1 LTLTL
6 PRITPVESTF
16 ILLFS
21 IASLVAFAVRRTR
34 IPYTVALVV
43 VGLAAGQLQLVS
55 PPALTKEL
63 LFALFLPGLVFE
75 AAYNIHV
82 TELRSSWRAITALA
96 VPGVIVSIALVAVAM
111 LVAFRLIGFPHALD
125 WRTSVVFA
133 AIVAAT
139 DPIAVVA
146 LFRQLGVP
154 ARLTTLVE
162 AESLFNDGTSIV
174 VLSLVLAFVSGTGSS
189 LSALSLQFLLVIG
202 GGAIVGI
209 ALAFGIARM
218 AKRLDDAMLEIQL
231 TTIAAYGSFVVAERL
246 HLSGVI
252 ATVAAGLVLGTY
264 GREISMSPTT
274 RLSVDTFWQYI
285 AFALNSI
292 VFLLIGF
299 SVRPAILLASA
310 GAIVT
315 AFVVVAV
322 ARGGVVFSVMLAA
335 SRTSERFS
343 AGWATVISW
352 GGLRGALSMVLALAL
367 PADFPDRAFLIDL
380 TFGVVVLSIVVQGT
394 TMQWLIRWLGLA
406 RDEMHVLP
414 TADASSAT

>member
-1 LTLTL
+1 
-6 PRITPVESTF
+6 VEATF

-21 IASLVAFAVRRTR
+21 IASLVALVVRRTP

-43 VGLAAGQLQLVS
+43 VGLAAGQFHLVS

-82 TELRSSWRAITALA
+82 TELRSAWRSTVALA
-96 VPGVIVSIALVAVAM
+96 VPGVILSIALVGATT
-111 LVAFRLIGFPHALD
+111 LIGFRLIPSGASLD
-125 WRTSVVFA
+125 WRTSIVFA
-133 AIVAAT
+133 ALVAAT

-154 ARLTTLVE
+154 DRLTTLVE

-174 VLSLVLAFVSGTGSS
+174 VLALVLDFVTGTATS
-189 LSALSLQFLLVIG
+189 LAGLSLQFLLVIG
-202 GGAIVGI
+202 GGALVGI
-209 ALAFGIARM
+209 ALAAGITRIAR
-218 AKRLDDAMLEIQL
+218 RIDHPMLEIQL

-252 ATVAAGLVLGTY
+252 ATVSAGLVLGTY
-264 GREISMSPTT
+264 GREFTMSETT
-274 RLSVDTFWQYI
+274 RVSVDTFWQYV

-299 SVRPAILLASA
+299 SVHPGALLASA
-310 GAIVT
+310 GAILI
-315 AFVVVAV
+315 AFAAVVI
-322 ARGGVVFSVMLAA
+322 ARAGVVYGVSLAA
-335 SRTSERFS
+335 ARTRERF
-343 AGWATVISW
+343 APGWAAIITW

-367 PADFPDRAFLIDL
+367 PADFPNRALLIDL
-380 TFGVVVLSIVVQGT
+380 TFGVVIVSILVQGT
-394 TMQWLIRWLGLA
+394 TMQSVVRWLRLA
-406 RDEMHVLP
+406 
-414 TADASSAT
+414 